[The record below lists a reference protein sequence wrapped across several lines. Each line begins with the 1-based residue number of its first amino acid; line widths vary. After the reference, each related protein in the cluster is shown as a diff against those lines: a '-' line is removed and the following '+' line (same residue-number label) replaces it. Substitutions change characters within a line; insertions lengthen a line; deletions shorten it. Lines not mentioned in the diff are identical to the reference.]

1 MTSTQF
7 EDTRGVIRSCISKK
21 DRPMINRK
29 RAKRQADGQQKK
41 DKKTDRWS
49 TEKDKQWSTK
59 HYTENQRSGNM
70 FRISD
75 Y

>member
-1 MTSTQF
+1 
-7 EDTRGVIRSCISKK
+7 
-21 DRPMINRK
+21 MINRK

-70 FRISD
+70 TPTKTDVNSEAQKPKIWQHD
-75 Y
+75 IH